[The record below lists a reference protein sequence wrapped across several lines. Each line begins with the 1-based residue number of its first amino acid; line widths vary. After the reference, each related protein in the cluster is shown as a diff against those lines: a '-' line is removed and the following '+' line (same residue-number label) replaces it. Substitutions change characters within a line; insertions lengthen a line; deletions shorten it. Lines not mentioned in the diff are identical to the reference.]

1 MIVRDENVILT
12 PVHRAHSFCIPFI
25 ISLLNI
31 YSFVGFY
38 AYLVCASFM
47 GDQKTK
53 TYLKSAY
60 EKLIRQLDINMLT
73 NECMQAF
80 AAGRPNE

>member
-47 GDQKTK
+47 GDQKKKQKHT
-53 TYLKSAY
+53 
-60 EKLIRQLDINMLT
+60 
-73 NECMQAF
+73 
-80 AAGRPNE
+80 

>member
-12 PVHRAHSFCIPFI
+12 PVHRAHSFCMPFI

-47 GDQKTK
+47 GD
-53 TYLKSAY
+53 LKKNVSAY

-73 NECMQAF
+73 NECMHAF